1 MSVLHTVPFLLSILT
16 GLLLGLVTWGFLR
29 VRRHATEDDPIE
41 MRDEVLLALLALAM
55 FSSGAFV
62 TYILL
67 FSHSI

>member
-1 MSVLHTVPFLLSILT
+1 MSVLHTVPLLLSILT

-29 VRRHATEDDPIE
+29 VQRHATEEDSLE
-41 MRDEVLLALLALAM
+41 TRDEVLLALLVLAV
-55 FSSGAFV
+55 FSVGAFI